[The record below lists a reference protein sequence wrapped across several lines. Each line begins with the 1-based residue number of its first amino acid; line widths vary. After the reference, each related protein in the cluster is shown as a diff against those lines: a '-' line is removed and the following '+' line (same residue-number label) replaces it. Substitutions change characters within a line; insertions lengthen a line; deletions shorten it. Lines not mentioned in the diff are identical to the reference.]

1 MPRRFYKRFYSLPEL
16 YAILVVGLRTA
27 PRLLAARRAGL
38 VDAKLAERVMLAVTE
53 VNGCEICSYAH
64 ARMALETGLAAG
76 EIRMLLAG
84 DAGSV
89 PADEAIAIAF
99 AQHYAD
105 SRGRPGREG
114 WQRLLDAYGE
124 PKALGILGAARVM
137 MIGNAY
143 GIAWSAFAN
152 RLRGRRVGTSSLA
165 YEVAMLL
172 AVVPFTPA
180 AAVHALAAA
189 VLRAPLVEFPV
200 R

>member
-1 MPRRFYKRFYSLPEL
+1 VHQRVFRRFDSLPEL
-16 YAILVVGLRTA
+16 YAILVAGLRTA

-64 ARMALETGLAAG
+64 ARMTLETGLARD
-76 EIRMLLAG
+76 EIGMLLAG
-84 DAGSV
+84 DTGAV
-89 PADEAIAIAF
+89 PADEAVAIAF

-105 SRGRPGREG
+105 SRGRPGRAA

-143 GIAWSAFAN
+143 GIAWSALAN
-152 RLRGRRVGTSSLA
+152 RLRGRRVEKSSLA
-165 YEVAMLL
+165 YELVMLL
-172 AVVPFTPA
+172 AIVPFAPA

-189 VLRAPLVEFPV
+189 ALRVPPIDFLV